1 MLLFPVGLSFSK
13 LADSLCLTPGF
24 VLPRRIPREDLP
36 LTSNVSVGVRRKL
49 SKKSVVN
56 TSSSCSSGVYNGKSR
71 PSVGFFSTRTRI
83 NVSLS
88 LRNSLPLDD

>member
-49 SKKSVVN
+49 SEM
-56 TSSSCSSGVYNGKSR
+56 
-71 PSVGFFSTRTRI
+71 
-83 NVSLS
+83 
-88 LRNSLPLDD
+88 D